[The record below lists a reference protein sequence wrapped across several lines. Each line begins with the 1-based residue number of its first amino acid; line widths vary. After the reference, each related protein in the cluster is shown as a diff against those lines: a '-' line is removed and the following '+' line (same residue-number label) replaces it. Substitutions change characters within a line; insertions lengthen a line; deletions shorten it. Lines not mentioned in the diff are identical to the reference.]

1 MKFLTFFKDDKAF
14 ANVYTGIFQKM
25 TCFNGIYFF
34 KTVYFS
40 KRLSVSM
47 LTQRCDKFVTI

>member
-25 TCFNGIYFF
+25 TCFNGIYFLKQCTF
-34 KTVYFS
+34 PKDSQF
-40 KRLSVSM
+40 
-47 LTQRCDKFVTI
+47 QC